1 MSKRQAILSPHLDEV
16 SYGYHVY
23 CYHGED
29 MVHRRFFARRDDAED
44 FRDQWQR
51 GSWWDQFTFHGIR
64 KTPESQ
70 LKNSG

>member
-1 MSKRQAILSPHLDEV
+1 MSRQAIVSPHLDEV
-16 SYGYHVY
+16 SYGYHVH

-29 MVHRRFFARRDDAED
+29 MVHRRFFARRDYAED

-64 KTPESQ
+64 KTPGSQ
-70 LKNSG
+70 PKNSG

>member
-1 MSKRQAILSPHLDEV
+1 MSRQAIVSPHLDEV

-29 MVHRRFFARRDDAED
+29 MVHKRFFARRDDAEG

-64 KTPESQ
+64 KTPESR

>member
-1 MSKRQAILSPHLDEV
+1 MSRQAIVSPHLDEV

-29 MVHRRFFARRDDAED
+29 VVHKRFFARRDDAEG

-64 KTPESQ
+64 KTPESR

>member
-1 MSKRQAILSPHLDEV
+1 MSRQAIVSPHLDEV

-29 MVHRRFFARRDDAED
+29 MVHKRFFARRDDAEG
-44 FRDQWQR
+44 FRNQWQR

-64 KTPESQ
+64 KTPESR

>member
-1 MSKRQAILSPHLDEV
+1 MSRQAIVSPHLDEV

-29 MVHRRFFARRDDAED
+29 MVHKRFFAHRDDAEG

-64 KTPESQ
+64 KTPESR